1 MDRILESGFDKQL
14 KEAIKAGI
22 LYIGS
27 SAGSIVLGTT
37 LEPAEIFG
45 DEPVTDEPDYHGLGI
60 IDGAIIPHMNQKT
73 DAYNAWLDSWNKKTY
88 ILYDGD
94 GIIIDSI

>member
-1 MDRILESGFDKQL
+1 MDKIFKTSFDKQL
-14 KEAIKAGI
+14 KEAIKAGV

-27 SAGSIVLGTT
+27 SAGSIILGTT
-37 LEPAEIFG
+37 LQPAEIFG
-45 DEPVTDEPDYHGLGI
+45 DEPVTDKPDYRGLGI

-73 DAYNAWLDSWNKKTY
+73 DAYNAWLDTWNGKTY

-94 GIIIDSI
+94 GIIIDNI